1 VARSQILAATL
12 EAQVSGYPVYDRK
25 LLESELLE
33 RRTHDADWRCGSPY
47 ESIQR
52 TRSKSSTI
60 RRTFS
65 GSSDNKRMQTF
76 IKMARGWSAKS
87 VLTEFES
94 EMLARAIKS
103 KTFGRSCTVLTF

>member
-1 VARSQILAATL
+1 VARSYSQILAATL

-33 RRTHDADWRCGSPY
+33 RRARDADRRCGSPY

-60 RRTFS
+60 RRF
-65 GSSDNKRMQTF
+65 RWLE
-76 IKMARGWSAKS
+76 R
-87 VLTEFES
+87 
-94 EMLARAIKS
+94 
-103 KTFGRSCTVLTF
+103 

>member
-1 VARSQILAATL
+1 VARSYSQILATL

-33 RRTHDADWRCGSPY
+33 RARDADRRCGSPY

-60 RRTFS
+60 RCAFA
-65 GSSDNKRMQTF
+65 GSSDNKRMQT
-76 IKMARGWSAKS
+76 
-87 VLTEFES
+87 L
-94 EMLARAIKS
+94 S
-103 KTFGRSCTVLTF
+103 KWRETGVRKVY

>member
-1 VARSQILAATL
+1 VARSYSQILAATL

-33 RRTHDADWRCGSPY
+33 RRARDADRRCGSPY

-60 RRTFS
+60 SFS
-65 GSSDNKRMQTF
+65 GSSDNKRMQTL
-76 IKMARGWSAKS
+76 IKMARDWSAK
-87 VLTEFES
+87 
-94 EMLARAIKS
+94 KY
-103 KTFGRSCTVLTF
+103 